1 MSSRIFEN
9 AMAKWTFCIQQV
21 FGGPKPIKYT
31 VLFLIL
37 VFYTSFSII
46 LVYWRVYF
54 RYFGIPLPPP
64 PPADPVQSSRNCL
77 KYSEKCIPSIQG
89 NFLPSLAFILFTCKK
104 NGFQLETGF
113 HPGFKFSTSHFVD
126 GRSRVLQVFSLNRLI
141 ANKRASISRAI
152 LEIGAKAVIYI

>member
-1 MSSRIFEN
+1 MDLLHPIGFWG
-9 AMAKWTFCIQQV
+9 AKTYKVYSTFLNFGILHQFQYNFGILEGLFQV
-21 FGGPKPIKYT
+21 FWYPT
-31 VLFLIL
+31 
-37 VFYTSFSII
+37 T
-46 LVYWRVYF
+46 
-54 RYFGIPLPPP
+54 PPP